1 MIITDNFIFTHFP
14 KNGGT
19 FVRSALR
26 KIHRRRSPERIWDRL
41 YNRWFGGGGR
51 VGYHERS
58 KHRPATRISIGKR
71 DRPIFS
77 TIRHP
82 FDRYVSQYF
91 FGWWRT
97 RSEYYCDVE
106 KVRKKYPHFP
116 DLTFE
121 EFLQVSANDFGRL
134 FNPLLSERDGIGWYS
149 REVVRMFFRDPWH
162 TFYDIDDDYIESQEW
177 DGDMLDIK
185 FLRTSNLNRE
195 LYDFLDE
202 VGYPPNEIQFILK
215 KETERPSEQVKD
227 RGNRTVDDMF
237 TPETK
242 AFVRHRDRLV
252 FEMFPDF
259 KEEYAE

>member
-1 MIITDNFIFTHFP
+1 
-14 KNGGT
+14 
-19 FVRSALR
+19 
-26 KIHRRRSPERIWDRL
+26 
-41 YNRWFGGGGR
+41 
-51 VGYHERS
+51 
-58 KHRPATRISIGKR
+58 
-71 DRPIFS
+71 
-77 TIRHP
+77 
-82 FDRYVSQYF
+82 VSQYF